1 MYLCHSKAALAAME
15 TDRLTPDFVELGN
28 ICAGCGAELDGDDCY
43 EYEEAILCAECI
55 KDALFEEYGDDYR
68 IR

>member
-15 TDRLTPDFVELGN
+15 TDRLTPDYINYGN
-28 ICAGCGAELDGDDCY
+28 ICDHCGAELDGDDCY
-43 EYEEAILCAECI
+43 EYAEAILCAECI
-55 KDALFEEYGDDYR
+55 KDALFEELGEDYR